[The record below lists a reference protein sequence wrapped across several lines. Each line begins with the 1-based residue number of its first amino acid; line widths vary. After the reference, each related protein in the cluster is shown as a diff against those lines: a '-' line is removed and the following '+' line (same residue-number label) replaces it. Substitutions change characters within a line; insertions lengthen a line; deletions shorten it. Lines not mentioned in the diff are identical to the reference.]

1 MSGTGNDRS
10 RAKPLSFPFHY
21 GGEAQTHS
29 FYKIPKILFTSDI
42 FDCLSTDAKLLY
54 GILLDRMQL
63 SVKNGWFDEEG
74 RVYIYFRRETV
85 MEALTCGNKKAGQ
98 LMAELDDKSGI
109 GLITRVRQGQGKPD
123 RIYVHK
129 CAIPEIMPR
138 YTRLSSEV
146 SYGNIQK
153 CPNDTSG
160 SVETTPLDVSK
171 TPPNNTEKNKPERSE
186 TDQIG
191 SNPETEALAREY
203 DSFRAYFEEQCSL
216 KYLRREYPTRVETI
230 DEIREL
236 LTDVCCS
243 KKPFIRIG
251 GDDKP
256 AQVVRS
262 VFMKLNCGHIRYV
275 MNCFTSNSTKVRN
288 IRQYLL
294 TSLYNASMT
303 IDSYYT
309 AEANHDVY
317 GQD

>member
-1 MSGTGNDRS
+1 
-10 RAKPLSFPFHY
+10 
-21 GGEAQTHS
+21 
-29 FYKIPKILFTSDI
+29 
-42 FDCLSTDAKLLY
+42 
-54 GILLDRMQL
+54 
-63 SVKNGWFDEEG
+63 
-74 RVYIYFRRETV
+74 
-85 MEALTCGNKKAGQ
+85 
-98 LMAELDDKSGI
+98 
-109 GLITRVRQGQGKPD
+109 
-123 RIYVHK
+123 
-129 CAIPEIMPR
+129 MPR
-138 YTRLSSEV
+138 HTRLSSEV
-146 SYGNIQK
+146 SNGSIQK

-171 TPPNNTEKNKPERSE
+171 TPPNNTEKNKTEWSE
-186 TDQIG
+186 TDQIR
-191 SNPETEALAREY
+191 SNPEAEALAREY

-243 KKPFIRIG
+243 KKPYIRIG

-275 MNCFTSNSTKVRN
+275 MNCFASNSTKVRN